1 MTSGMIDV
9 VRRGKV
15 ALVTLR
21 RPPANALN
29 IELTEEIASVFQDIG
44 QDDEVKSVV
53 LTGHGKSFCAGV
65 DLKIVPAFDQGD
77 QRRMVNALN
86 HAFHSVY
93 ACPLPVVGAI
103 NGHAI
108 AGGLVLALCCD
119 WRMAS
124 KSPFL
129 AGLTEVRVGVPYP
142 VAAMEVA
149 RHELRSD
156 VARRLVLFGENMAS
170 SAAVDAGVF
179 DEAADADALL
189 QRALAKAAQFA
200 ALPPSA
206 FARTKRQLR
215 RAAVEAIETA
225 IAGAEPLLDNWLSRE
240 TITAATTVL
249 AGKA

>member
-9 VRRGKV
+9 IRHGKI

-21 RPPANALN
+21 RPPANAMN
-29 IELTEEIASVFQDIG
+29 IELTEEIASVFQDFG
-44 QDDEVKSVV
+44 RDDEVMSVV
-53 LTGHGKSFCAGV
+53 LTGYGKSFCAGV

-86 HAFHSVY
+86 HAFYSVY

-119 WRMAS
+119 WRIAS
-124 KSPFL
+124 KTPFL

-149 RHELRSD
+149 RQELRPD
-156 VARRLVLFGENMAS
+156 VARRLVLFGENMSS

-189 QRALAKAAQFA
+189 KLALAKAEQFA
-200 ALPPSA
+200 ALPQSA
-206 FARTKRQLR
+206 FGRTKRQLR
-215 RAAVEAIETA
+215 RDAIVAIEAA
-225 IAGAEPLLDNWLSRE
+225 IDGDEPLLDAWLSRE
-240 TITAATTVL
+240 TLAAAATVL
-249 AGKA
+249 AGRA

>member
-9 VRRGKV
+9 VRHGRV

-29 IELTEEIASVFQDIG
+29 IELTEEIASVFRDLG
-44 QDDEVKSVV
+44 QNDEVKSVV

-65 DLKIVPAFDQGD
+65 DLKIVPAFDRGD

-86 HAFHSVY
+86 HAFYSVY

-119 WRMAS
+119 WRIAS
-124 KSPFL
+124 KTPFL

-149 RHELRSD
+149 RQELRPD
-156 VARRLVLFGENMAS
+156 VARRLVLFGENMSS

-179 DEAADADALL
+179 DEAAEAPALL
-189 QRALAKAAQFA
+189 RQALVKAEEFAGLPRA
-200 ALPPSA
+200 A
-206 FARTKRQLR
+206 FAQTKRQLR
-215 RAAVEAIETA
+215 SGTIEAMEAA
-225 IAGAEPLLDNWLSRE
+225 IAGEEPLLDSWLSRE
-240 TITAATTVL
+240 TIAAAATVL
-249 AGKA
+249 AAKA

>member
-9 VRRGKV
+9 IRHGKI

-21 RPPANALN
+21 RPPANAMN
-29 IELTEEIASVFQDIG
+29 IELTEEIASVFQDFG
-44 QDDEVKSVV
+44 RDDEVRSVV

-86 HAFHSVY
+86 RAFYSVY
-93 ACPLPVVGAI
+93 TCPLPVVGAI

-119 WRMAS
+119 WRMAATTS
-124 KSPFL
+124 FL
-129 AGLTEVRVGVPYP
+129 VGLTEVRVGVPYP

-149 RHELRSD
+149 RQELRPD

-170 SAAVDAGVF
+170 SEAVDAGVF
-179 DEAADADALL
+179 DEAVDAGELL
-189 QRALAKAAQFA
+189 QRALAKVEQFA
-200 ALPPSA
+200 ARPRAA
-206 FARTKRQLR
+206 FAQTKRQLR
-215 RAAVEAIETA
+215 GGAIEAMEAA
-225 IAGAEPLLDNWLSRE
+225 IAGTEPLLDNWLSRE
-240 TITAATTVL
+240 TVAAAAAVL

>member
-9 VRRGKV
+9 IRHGKI

-29 IELTEEIASVFQDIG
+29 IELSEEIASVFQHIG
-44 QDDEVKSVV
+44 CDDEVKSVV

-86 HAFHSVY
+86 RAFYSVY
-93 ACPLPVVGAI
+93 TCPLPVVGAI

-119 WRMAS
+119 WRMAATTS
-124 KSPFL
+124 FL
-129 AGLTEVRVGVPYP
+129 VGLTEVRVGVPYP

-149 RHELRSD
+149 RQELRPD

-170 SAAVDAGVF
+170 SEAVDAGVF
-179 DEAADADALL
+179 DEAVDAGELL
-189 QRALAKAAQFA
+189 QRALAKVEQFA
-200 ALPPSA
+200 ARPRAA
-206 FARTKRQLR
+206 FAQTKRQLR
-215 RAAVEAIETA
+215 GGAIEAMEAA
-225 IAGAEPLLDNWLSRE
+225 IAGTEPLLDNWLSRE
-240 TITAATTVL
+240 TVAAAAAVL

>member
-1 MTSGMIDV
+1 MTAGMIDV
-9 VRRGKV
+9 ARHGKTV
-15 ALVTLR
+15 LVTLR

-29 IELTEEIASVFQDIG
+29 IELTEEIASVFSDLG
-44 QDDEVKSVV
+44 QDDDVKSVV

-65 DLKIVPAFDQGD
+65 DLKIVPTFDRGD

-86 HAFHSVY
+86 RAFCSVF

-119 WRMAS
+119 WRIAS
-124 KSPFL
+124 KTPFL

-156 VARRLVLFGENMAS
+156 VARRLVLFGDNIAS
-170 SAAVDAGVF
+170 TDAMEAGVF
-179 DEAADADALL
+179 DEAIDAGELL
-189 QRALAKAAQFA
+189 QRALAKAEQFA
-200 ALPPSA
+200 VLPQAA
-206 FARTKRQLR
+206 FAQTKRQLR
-215 RAAVEAIETA
+215 SSAIEAIDAA
-225 IAGAEPLLDNWLSRE
+225 IAGAEPLLDKWLSRQ
-240 TITAATTVL
+240 TVAAAATVL
-249 AGKA
+249 AGRG